1 MSFSSRLLWCWWWLL
16 LVSLLAPACG
26 YRVVGSEPPEGR
38 HIPSLAIPP
47 FENRSTEVGLETI
60 FANDFLRAFSQSRVT
75 RVRPGEDGELIL
87 HGTLQRVESSSVAY
101 VDIDVSLVRR
111 VTLTV
116 DFILKDKHGKTVWKD
131 TEVIYADYVVDPNYH
146 IGETTRNQAIRRAS
160 ASLAQRVRDKILTIL

>member
-1 MSFSSRLLWCWWWLL
+1 MMVRSRFWRQWGWLF
-16 LVSLLAPACG
+16 LATVVLSACG
-26 YRVVGSEPPEGR
+26 YQVVGSESPGGR
-38 HIPSLAIPP
+38 HVPTLAIPP

-60 FANDFLRAFSQSRVT
+60 FANDFLRAFGQSRVT

-87 HGTLQRVESSSVAY
+87 RGTLQRVESSSVAY
-101 VDIDVSLVRR
+101 ADIDVSLVRR

-116 DFILKDKHGKTVWKD
+116 DFVLKNKHGKTVWKE

-160 ASLAQRVRDKILTIL
+160 ASLAQRVHDKITTIL